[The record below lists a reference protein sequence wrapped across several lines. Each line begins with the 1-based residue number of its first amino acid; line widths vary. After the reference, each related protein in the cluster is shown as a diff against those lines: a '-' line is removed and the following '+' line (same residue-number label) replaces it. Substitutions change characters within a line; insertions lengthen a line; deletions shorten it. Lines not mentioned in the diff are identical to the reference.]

1 MGLFSWKKDREEK
14 ARNEWDAEQR
24 QYELIIRKLPPDL
37 VNKLFGLLKQA
48 ATRIKRV
55 VPDSFPVE
63 LTKMA
68 LAAGTVAK
76 SGTFGAVTR
85 EQYRQINRIL
95 DENLGWVVNTYIP
108 TANQW
113 LMQVADTD
121 GLGFGL
127 ITNSA
132 ADAMLYSA
140 LDTHQRLKG
149 NEKKIREYEEAI
161 DKQLI
166 PIFEKINQ
174 IVS

>member
-24 QYELIIRKLPPDL
+24 QYELIVRRLPSDL
-37 VNKLFGLLKQA
+37 ANKLFDLLKQA
-48 ATRIKRV
+48 CQRINRV
-55 VPDSFPVE
+55 VPDSYPVE

-68 LAAGTVAK
+68 LAAGTVVQK
-76 SGTFGAVTR
+76 GSFGAITR
-85 EQYRQINRIL
+85 DQHRQISKVL
-95 DENLGWVVNTYIP
+95 DESLNWVVSAYIP
-108 TANQW
+108 QANQW
-113 LMQVADTD
+113 LMQVADTE

-132 ADAMLYSA
+132 ADAMLYNII
-140 LDTHQRLKG
+140 DTHQRLKG
-149 NEKKIREYEEAI
+149 NEKRIKEYEEEI

-166 PIFEKINQ
+166 PIFEKIRQ